1 MGLVSIEF
9 MLDFLIMITV
19 IAILLSTA
27 VYFQAASEKTLHF
40 AVLKAESENKARLID
55 SFILSGHS
63 TGIYAQDR
71 LFGEPYFIEQG
82 KAYSFRNGT
91 KVEIPTIV
99 KGVWDVEPV

>member
-27 VYFQAASEKTLHF
+27 VYFQGASYK
-40 AVLKAESENKARLID
+40 AVHIAMARAESENTARLID
-55 SFILSGHS
+55 SFILSGNIR
-63 TGIYAQDR
+63 GIYAQDE
-71 LFGEPYFIEQG
+71 LFGEGFMVEGG
-82 KAYSFRNGT
+82 KAYTYRNGT
-91 KVEIPTIV
+91 KVEMPTVV